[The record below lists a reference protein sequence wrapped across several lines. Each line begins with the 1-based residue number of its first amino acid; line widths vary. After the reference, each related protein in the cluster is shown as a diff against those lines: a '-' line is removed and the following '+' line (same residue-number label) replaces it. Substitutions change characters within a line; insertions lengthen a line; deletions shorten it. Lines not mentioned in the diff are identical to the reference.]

1 MSFPY
6 RQPGTTAQPTGPQM
20 NNDPGGMGG
29 YPPFPGRQVPPFFMP
44 APSPVPLPITPGN
57 QNNPPMQYFMAPQR
71 TMPFPG
77 APSNPFGLSQGQSF
91 PYPSSSSPQPNGTAG
106 SGSYNMQSFMSP
118 RSMQAFQETPPPPS
132 PPTSSGGGTYN
143 AGNGGGVFGSANG
156 GTIENGAILI
166 NGVYYPIANGGTVI
180 GSADGGSGN
189 SATSTTSMGGP
200 SAPPSGAPPS
210 GPPPGAIE
218 DPNGGPPSPDAMRS
232 FMAPQRTMPTFGPP
246 PPSPLTRPTKPG
258 FSIPPYITDPGFAAP
273 PYRPPFNQQQSPFP
287 APPKYGY

>member
-1 MSFPY
+1 MPDLNWLF
-6 RQPGTTAQPTGPQM
+6 PGTVVQPSGPQPM
-20 NNDPGGMGG
+20 QNPGGMGL
-29 YPPFPGRQVPPFFMP
+29 MP
-44 APSPVPLPITPGN
+44 AAPAMLPPNAMREEDMTVSYPTRFPNDTYYGN
-57 QNNPPMQYFMAPQR
+57 
-71 TMPFPG
+71 
-77 APSNPFGLSQGQSF
+77 
-91 PYPSSSSPQPNGTAG
+91 
-106 SGSYNMQSFMSP
+106 NMQSAGGAAIANPALINQGGGRFEEDGGVSYPQTYRAFMSP
-118 RSMQAFQETPPPPS
+118 RSMQTFQETPPPPS

-156 GTIENGAILI
+156 GTIQNGAILI

-200 SAPPSGAPPS
+200 SAPPSG
-210 GPPPGAIE
+210 PPPGAIS

-232 FMAPQRTMPTFGPP
+232 FMAPQRTMPTPVPP

-258 FSIPPYITDPGFAAP
+258 PSLPPYITDPGFAAP